1 MENRMTF
8 QTGEVAYVKSTEEPL
23 VVFGVRPFEDKDR
36 GNFPDFLEIKEL
48 VVVRRPIV
56 TENGAVH
63 YKLFDFAPFEIETAL
78 EHSKRLYN
86 NLKERQALAMGDDEG
101 PLSFLS
107 ANSKKP
113 SIS

>member
-1 MENRMTF
+1 MTF
-8 QTGEVAYVKSTEEPL
+8 QTGEVVYVKTTEEPSL
-23 VVFGVRPFEDKDR
+23 VFGVRPFEDKDR
-36 GNFPDFLEIKEL
+36 GNFPDFVEIKEL

-56 TENGAVH
+56 TENGSIH
-63 YKLFDFAPFEIETAL
+63 YKIFDFAPFELETAL

-107 ANSKKP
+107 NTSKKP